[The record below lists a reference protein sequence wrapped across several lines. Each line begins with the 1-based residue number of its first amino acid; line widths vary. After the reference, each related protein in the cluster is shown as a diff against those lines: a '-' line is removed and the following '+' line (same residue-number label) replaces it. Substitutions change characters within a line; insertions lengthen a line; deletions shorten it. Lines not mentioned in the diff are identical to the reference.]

1 MTWVPGWRQRGDAWR
16 HALRV
21 QARDL
26 LELWLLPGLAAVLP
40 WRWCFSMFRQLAR
53 WPWLY
58 RAEVEAA
65 VQGARQRGWLTEAE
79 LPRWTTE
86 RRLVTLV
93 DHADCFLSRT
103 RGTSWLR
110 RHVTVHGSW
119 PAAGHAAVLCT
130 FHWGAGTWALR
141 HARQAGMQAHKLVAG
156 LDTPA
161 YRGRPVML
169 RYARTRLAM
178 VRHALGWPTL
188 DTSAPLRALL
198 DSLDRGHQV
207 LAVMDV
213 PADAVSASCEVE
225 LLGEKALMPRG
236 LLRLAVQRELPVVMF
251 MCGIELDSGR
261 RWIEIRQLAPH
272 DTVPALAADLFANL
286 DAAIRAHPVQWHFWT
301 QAPRFW
307 RSPGADATE

>member
-1 MTWVPGWRQRGDAWR
+1 MSAVSGWRQRGDAAR

-26 LELWLLPGLAAVLP
+26 LELWLLPGLAALLP
-40 WRWCFSMFRQLAR
+40 WRWCFALYRRLAR

-58 RAEVEAA
+58 RAKLELALP
-65 VQGARQRGWLTEAE
+65 QARARLQLSEPQWREWAQQH
-79 LPRWTTE
+79 
-86 RRLVTLV
+86 RLVTLV

-103 RGTSWLR
+103 RGAGWLR
-110 RHVTVHGSW
+110 RHVEVRGAW
-119 PAAGHAAVLCT
+119 PAPGESAVLCT

-178 VRHALGWPTL
+178 VRHALGQPTL

-198 DSLDRGHQV
+198 QCLQQRHQV

-213 PADAVSASCEVE
+213 PADEVSASCEVE
-225 LLGEKALMPRG
+225 LLGETALMPRG
-236 LLRLAVQRELPVVMF
+236 LLRLAVQRRLPVVMF
-251 MCGIELDSGR
+251 LCGIDLASGR
-261 RWIEIRQLAPH
+261 RWIEIETVPPH
-272 DTVPALAADLFANL
+272 DEVPALAAALFAHL
-286 DAAIRAHPVQWHFWT
+286 DAAIRAQPAQWHFWA

-307 RSPGADATE
+307 QRAGPMA